1 MKSGCHG
8 RSRTC
13 SSLFQRQL
21 SVPIQSAWQ
30 WCKDAESNRLSL
42 RHEFYRLAPFPHG
55 RPCKKIGGTEGNR
68 TLISCLQGRH
78 SPVELRS
85 RGCGDRIRTCCLQLM
100 RLARSLMPLP
110 RVERWWTDP
119 VTLRALRLFRPA
131 LSLDQL
137 SVQVACR
144 SRNRTHL
151 SAFRARRPTD
161 RRPGNGDPYGG

>member
-110 RVERWWTDP
+110 RVEVLVDGP
-119 VTLRALRLFRPA
+119 GYAPGSPA
-131 LSLDQL
+131 LQTGALTRSAIRPRWLPEQESNPPL
-137 SVQVACR
+137 RVQ
-144 SRNRTHL
+144 
-151 SAFRARRPTD
+151 SAASYR
-161 RRPGNGDPYGG
+161 